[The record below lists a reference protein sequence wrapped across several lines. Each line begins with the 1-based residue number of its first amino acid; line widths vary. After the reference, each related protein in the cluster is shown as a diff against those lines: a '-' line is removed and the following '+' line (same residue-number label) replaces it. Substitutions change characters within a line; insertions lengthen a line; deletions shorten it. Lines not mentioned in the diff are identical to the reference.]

1 MSSGGL
7 EPSVIRN
14 HIPPTSL
21 TCNVESKVA
30 EDYWELDLI
39 WFVVPSYLKTRLEH
53 SDCGFV
59 VLGACTHHHS
69 VCGAVLWLWLRCVDV
84 SDDKHIHPNI

>member
-1 MSSGGL
+1 MGIFFFQKKKNKTISATLVSSGGL

-30 EDYWELDLI
+30 EDDWELDLI
-39 WFVVPSYLKTRLEH
+39 WFVVARYLKTRLEQA
-53 SDCGFV
+53 CGCIRP
-59 VLGACTHHHS
+59 LMHYQ
-69 VCGAVLWLWLRCVDV
+69 
-84 SDDKHIHPNI
+84 